1 MTLELTWLD
10 LVLVTLLAGVVVLG
24 ARRGLL
30 GLVSA
35 ILSLLLWL
43 VVNAFG
49 SLHPLLG
56 FGLALALGAGMAM
69 LGRNLLSDLMQN
81 LSDFANQAAGGLGG
95 FIIGLS
101 LICTLALSFPRSEN
115 PINKGYNYP
124 SVGLPVWLNEAV
136 TGSAVQKWLVNS
148 PTRGGLGIWS
158 SSGAVVLKNLFTPD
172 VDVK

>member
-1 MTLELTWLD
+1 MTLDFSWLD
-10 LVLVTLLAGVVVLG
+10 LVLVTILAGIVVLG

-35 ILSLLLWL
+35 ILSLMLWL
-43 VVNAFG
+43 VVNVFG
-49 SLHPLLG
+49 GIHPLLG
-56 FGLALALGAGMAM
+56 FTLALGFGTGISMI
-69 LGRNLLSDLMQN
+69 GRNLLNDLMQN

-115 PINKGYNYP
+115 LINRNYNYP

-136 TGSAVQKWLVNS
+136 SESAVKKWLVAS
-148 PTRGGLGIWS
+148 PNNGGLGMMS
-158 SSGAVVLKNLFTPD
+158 PSGAVVLQNLFTPD
-172 VDVK
+172 IVK